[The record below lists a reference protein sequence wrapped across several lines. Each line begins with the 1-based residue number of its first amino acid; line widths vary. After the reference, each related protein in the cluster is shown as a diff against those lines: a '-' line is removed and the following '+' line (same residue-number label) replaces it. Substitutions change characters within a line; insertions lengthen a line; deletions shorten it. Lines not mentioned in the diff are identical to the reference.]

1 MKKLLVLG
9 AGGFIGRRFV
19 ESFGDRY
26 DIVPVVSDAD
36 GRNPDLSVYAELFP
50 ILEEHR
56 PDAVLNLA
64 GKSYHSS
71 GEDAGIYES
80 NIMVELNLHEA
91 VARLGIDAKTVF
103 CSSSAVYGSSS
114 EPVGEDTPC
123 MPVNTYARSKYI
135 QERVASSYHP
145 GQQIVIARLFNV
157 IGPGQNERFFVPTL
171 IGRVLEYRDGTSDTV
186 SLKTLN
192 AMRDFIY
199 IDDVCG
205 ALNLLIER
213 GESGEVYNVCT
224 GAGASIEKVIEILRR
239 LLDIPEL
246 PVTTRDDRVKEG
258 IDYQVGSRAKIGEL
272 GWFPRFDLERSLEA
286 ILREEHGC

>member
-213 GESGEVYNVCT
+213 GESGEIYNVCT